1 MEAEVIKKRAEEIL
15 KFLLETMVPTSING
29 HKFDSGYSVEARPA
43 CINIHLY
50 MLFQPNSSLYDGRWD
65 FNYGEMIPLH
75 YLSDES
81 GMKMFETDKLIVI
94 IDMVSSAI
102 TAIIDMDKRFP
113 VEPKFESRWLMRPYN
128 EKGEPLL

>member
-1 MEAEVIKKRAEEIL
+1 MEMEPEMIKKRAEEIL
-15 KFLLETMVPTSING
+15 KFLFETMVPTSING

-75 YLSDES
+75 YLSGES
-81 GMKMFETDKLIVI
+81 GMKMFETDKRNVI
-94 IDMVSSAI
+94 KDMVSSAI

-113 VEPKFESRWLMRPYN
+113 PKQEWEQFKIPSAWRED
-128 EKGEPLL
+128 